1 MARIGVSGPI
11 RGGRTTGW
19 ASGRRDSAHGTWVSR
34 RALSL
39 RRACCCRRSAAGN
52 LVHVRAMASGGGAIG
67 ERVGQRRRA
76 RGVRGPG
83 VFSADVGVWP
93 HVCMRRRA
101 RIRVQARASKPARA
115 WVSACAATTRRN
127 DSTARNVHAH
137 ATLGTPGGCAVRRHA
152 ALPWDTPGCGD
163 MLRHLGI
170 LPGALARNKNH
181 GGNKQ
186 GTCLLRGRLSGFLLN
201 NPHEMH
207 LDDIGTSSALQHYC
221 LGWVLFPHL
230 SIETATLER
239 LASKNPP
246 VCPSIKFPSR
256 WRGHGPFDNSTKRI
270 QAPGRRSP
278 EPRALARLPPNL
290 PPGTGLRTP
299 SFSF

>member
-1 MARIGVSGPI
+1 MSFTEVEYSSVLGSRLYKGK
-11 RGGRTTGW
+11 GGKFP
-19 ASGRRDSAHGTWVSR
+19 S
-34 RALSL
+34 
-39 RRACCCRRSAAGN
+39 
-52 LVHVRAMASGGGAIG
+52 
-67 ERVGQRRRA
+67 QFRRR
-76 RGVRGPG
+76 R
-83 VFSADVGVWP
+83 
-93 HVCMRRRA
+93 
-101 RIRVQARASKPARA
+101 
-115 WVSACAATTRRN
+115 
-127 DSTARNVHAH
+127 
-137 ATLGTPGGCAVRRHA
+137 L
-152 ALPWDTPGCGD
+152 
-163 MLRHLGI
+163 
-170 LPGALARNKNH
+170 H

-201 NPHEMH
+201 NPHEKPQEAQAHSRHTCGIH
-207 LDDIGTSSALQHYC
+207 LTLQHYC